1 VSEELVKRLRATY
14 RKEHVPTGST
24 VGNLPLVRNVI
35 LTTNVLYN
43 PDGPKAADTIEAQAA
58 EIERLERSRSAWE
71 DEARRYAGNSEYWQ
85 TETERLR
92 EALESIVAL
101 EEDFETNDAMTA
113 HEWRMFYVARAA
125 LGETK

>member
-1 VSEELVKRLRATY
+1 MSEELVKRLRATY

-58 EIERLERSRSAWE
+58 EIERL
-71 DEARRYAGNSEYWQ
+71 
-85 TETERLR
+85 R
-92 EALESIVAL
+92 EAGTKLAGFAEH
-101 EEDFETNDAMTA
+101 DFGCLHYERNDSCDCGYTQAWKA
-113 HEWRMFYVARAA
+113 WNAG